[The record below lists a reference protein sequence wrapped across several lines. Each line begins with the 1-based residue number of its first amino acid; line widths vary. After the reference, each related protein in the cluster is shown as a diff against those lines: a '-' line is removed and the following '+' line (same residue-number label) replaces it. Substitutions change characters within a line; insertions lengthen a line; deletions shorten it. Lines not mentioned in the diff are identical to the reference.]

1 MIVVYVRQTTGGAGG
16 EQKKKKNTK
25 PQNLKIAL
33 KRAGTFIFFQP
44 NWKGAIFYR
53 LLSLSIY
60 LTYTVTHTVY
70 YYTKIKQ
77 VFSVCKGAGNLLC
90 SEFLFNFCVEHLFLS
105 ITFGNCFYKVFLARK
120 PVNFSGML
128 SGSWHCFYERTI

>member
-44 NWKGAIFYR
+44 N
-53 LLSLSIY
+53 
-60 LTYTVTHTVY
+60 
-70 YYTKIKQ
+70 
-77 VFSVCKGAGNLLC
+77 
-90 SEFLFNFCVEHLFLS
+90 
-105 ITFGNCFYKVFLARK
+105 
-120 PVNFSGML
+120 
-128 SGSWHCFYERTI
+128 